1 MGVSGTW
8 VHPGLWVTFRDAPGT
23 RVDKQFK
30 LRNRSS
36 GPEIVHFGGSKRPFL
51 PQNQL
56 EKVGGFA
63 PPPFSVGFAVWGG
76 PLRPPQIDDF
86 RPGVQRDPVV
96 VYWPSGVLAGGNSRQ

>member
-1 MGVSGTW
+1 VGKSVVGLGHRASVSKSMGVSGTW

-51 PQNQL
+51 LQNQL

-63 PPPFSVGFAVWGG
+63 PHHFQWVLRYGG
-76 PLRPPQIDDF
+76 GR
-86 RPGVQRDPVV
+86 
-96 VYWPSGVLAGGNSRQ
+96 